1 MKKFGASPQ
10 WAKINRELV
19 AGYSDSPLESFR
31 REGLSMRYSGWPVW
45 ANAVRFFKTM
55 LYNEMLRLDDSGISL
70 LAAIPNRHFGNP
82 ITVRVRGVE
91 GCIDYLLAVK
101 KILFLDGNWDGFHTV
116 MEIGA
121 GYGRTC
127 HAILATQPAVERYI
141 IVDLAPS
148 LEISRRYLAQ
158 VLPPAQFAKIRFMDT
173 DGFETAPP
181 AAADLVININSM
193 AEMDV
198 HVVDAYLDYINGHA
212 GWFYVNNPVAKY
224 TMASLE
230 SQEADPEA
238 VQKALAAGKLK
249 TIIDIFDAADI
260 EANVQ
265 PFLEAYQPGPD
276 WAVKRHA
283 PAWPWSYY
291 HQALYQRDG
300 GRRAA
305 KGEGL

>member
-10 WAKINRELV
+10 WVKINRELV
-19 AGYSDSPLESFR
+19 DQYSESPLDNFR

-45 ANAVRFFKTM
+45 ANATRFFKTM
-55 LYNEMLRLDDSGISL
+55 LYNEMLRLDEEGMRL
-70 LAAIPNRHFGNP
+70 LQAIPNREYGTP
-82 ITVRVRGVE
+82 ITVKVRGVRS
-91 GCIDYLLAVK
+91 CIDYVLAVK
-101 KILFLDGNWDGFHTV
+101 EILFLGDAIDGVRTI

-127 HAILATQPAVERYI
+127 HAMLASFPSVERYF

-148 LEISRRYLAQ
+148 LVISQRYLSQ
-158 VLPPAQFAKIRFMDT
+158 VLDAGQFAKIVFMDT
-173 DGFETAPP
+173 DGFESAAP

-193 AEMDV
+193 AEMDAS
-198 HVVDAYLDYINGHA
+198 VVDAYLEYIDGHA

-238 VQKALAAGKLK
+238 VQKALSSGKLK
-249 TIIDIFDAADI
+249 TIIDIFDDVDV
-260 EANVQ
+260 EANVT
-265 PFLEAYQPGPD
+265 PFLTAYCPGPA
-276 WAVKRHA
+276 WAVDRHA

-291 HQALYQRDG
+291 HQALF
-300 GRRAA
+300 RRS
-305 KGEGL
+305 